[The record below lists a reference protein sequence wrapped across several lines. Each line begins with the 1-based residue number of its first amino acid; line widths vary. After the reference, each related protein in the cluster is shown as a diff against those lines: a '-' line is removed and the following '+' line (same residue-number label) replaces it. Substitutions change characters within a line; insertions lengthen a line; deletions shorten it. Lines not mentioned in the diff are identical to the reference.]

1 FRLRTS
7 TSSWRT
13 FEVTARNMLADPS
26 IGGVVVNARDV
37 TDERHAKLMQRQL
50 DAFLEATPDF
60 VATFDP
66 HGRALS
72 VNRAFRRLLEI
83 ERKAGLA
90 DLTLADLFPPPVT
103 ERLLNEG
110 IPSASRT
117 GAWSGETYVQSKS

>member
-1 FRLRTS
+1 GFGLLHPEDAPAVIGRFSGVLRGGCEGGAEFRLRTS

-72 VNRAFRRLLEI
+72 VNRAFRSLLEI
-83 ERKAGLA
+83 ERKTGL
-90 DLTLADLFPPPVT
+90 
-103 ERLLNEG
+103 
-110 IPSASRT
+110 
-117 GAWSGETYVQSKS
+117 